1 MSYRYCKLHMRDFF
15 HKTYFTR
22 IQNLEELNAFDATNN
37 LLHDIIRN
45 ESLEKDFIR
54 VVQEAGHQ
62 LDQTTIQAIFQ
73 KAKKKTNISEH
84 RDSAFYYDNA
94 TIELVAQKEAF
105 LKELPKELQKRLK
118 RICNKYLEGCPKHT
132 RHTKMGDPAQEIL
145 KFIDSEKVD
154 MVVMPTHGE
163 RGIFPF
169 GSVTEKVVKNSTVP
183 VLTIPIQIENDDAL
197 RVLVITGAGDKAFV
211 AGADIKELVDRDA
224 RLGRRVSRERQ
235 EIFSRIENLH
245 VPVIAAVNGYALG
258 GGLELA
264 LACSIRICSEKAQ
277 FGAPEVKLGIIPG
290 DGGTQRLPRLIGLG
304 RAMEMIITG
313 DFIGAQEAYRIGLV
327 NKVFPPDK
335 LNEEATG
342 LARKIASR
350 PPLAVR
356 YAKEA
361 VNRSQEG
368 DSASGFALESYLH
381 ALSCTTEDKK
391 EGVSAF
397 LEKRKGKFKGK

>member
-1 MSYRYCKLHMRDFF
+1 MY
-15 HKTYFTR
+15 KTIAYEKKENIGLLTINR
-22 IQNLEELNAFDATNN
+22 PEKMNAISQELT
-37 LLHDIIRN
+37 
-45 ESLEKDFIR
+45 
-54 VVQEAGHQ
+54 
-62 LDQTTIQAIFQ
+62 
-73 KAKKKTNISEH
+73 
-84 RDSAFYYDNA
+84 
-94 TIELVAQKEAF
+94 
-105 LKELPKELQKRLK
+105 KELSQLLDE
-118 RICNKYLEGCPKHT
+118 
-132 RHTKMGDPAQEIL
+132 
-145 KFIDSEKVD
+145 
-154 MVVMPTHGE
+154 
-163 RGIFPF
+163 
-169 GSVTEKVVKNSTVP
+169 
-183 VLTIPIQIENDDAL
+183 IENDDEL

-224 RLGRRVSRERQ
+224 RIGRRVSRERQ

-290 DGGTQRLPRLIGLG
+290 DGGTQRLPRLVGLG

-313 DFIGAQEAYRIGLV
+313 DFIDAQEAHRTGLV
-327 NKVFPPDK
+327 NKVFPSEK
-335 LNEEATG
+335 LMGEAME
-342 LARKIASR
+342 LAQKIASR

-381 ALSCTTEDKK
+381 ALCCTTEDKK
-391 EGVSAF
+391 EGVAAF

>member
-1 MSYRYCKLHMRDFF
+1 MY
-15 HKTYFTR
+15 KTLIY
-22 IQNLEELNAFDATNN
+22 
-37 LLHDIIRN
+37 
-45 ESLEKDFIR
+45 EKK
-54 VVQEAGHQ
+54 E
-62 LDQTTIQAIFQ
+62 
-73 KAKKKTNISEH
+73 NIG
-84 RDSAFYYDNA
+84 
-94 TIELVAQKEAF
+94 L
-105 LKELPKELQKRLK
+105 
-118 RICNKYLEGCPKHT
+118 
-132 RHTKMGDPAQEIL
+132 
-145 KFIDSEKVD
+145 
-154 MVVMPTHGE
+154 
-163 RGIFPF
+163 
-169 GSVTEKVVKNSTVP
+169 
-183 VLTIPIQIENDDAL
+183 LTINRPEKMNAISQELTAELSLFLDEIENDDEL
-197 RVLVITGAGDKAFV
+197 RVIVITGAGDKAFV
-211 AGADIKELVDRDA
+211 AGADINELVDRDA

-290 DGGTQRLPRLIGLG
+290 DGGTQRLPRLVGQG

-313 DFIGAQEAYRIGLV
+313 DFIDAQEAYRIGLV
-327 NKVFPPDK
+327 NKVFPPEK
-335 LNEEATG
+335 LKEEAME
-342 LARKIASR
+342 LAKKIASR

>member
-1 MSYRYCKLHMRDFF
+1 MY
-15 HKTYFTR
+15 KTLIYEKKENIGLLTLNR
-22 IQNLEELNAFDATNN
+22 PEKMNAISQELTAELS
-37 LLHDIIRN
+37 LL
-45 ESLEKDFIR
+45 
-54 VVQEAGHQ
+54 
-62 LDQTTIQAIFQ
+62 LD
-73 KAKKKTNISEH
+73 E
-84 RDSAFYYDNA
+84 
-94 TIELVAQKEAF
+94 
-105 LKELPKELQKRLK
+105 
-118 RICNKYLEGCPKHT
+118 
-132 RHTKMGDPAQEIL
+132 
-145 KFIDSEKVD
+145 
-154 MVVMPTHGE
+154 
-163 RGIFPF
+163 
-169 GSVTEKVVKNSTVP
+169 
-183 VLTIPIQIENDDAL
+183 IENDDEL
-197 RVLVITGAGDKAFV
+197 RVIVITGAGDKAFM
-211 AGADIKELVDRDA
+211 AGADINELVDRDA

-235 EIFSRIENLH
+235 EIFLRIENLH

-290 DGGTQRLPRLIGLG
+290 DGGTQRLPRLVGQG

-313 DFIGAQEAYRIGLV
+313 DFIDAQEAYRIGLV
-327 NKVFPPDK
+327 NKVFPPEK
-335 LNEEATG
+335 LKEEAME
-342 LARKIASR
+342 LAKKIASR

-361 VNRSQEG
+361 VNRSQE

>member
-1 MSYRYCKLHMRDFF
+1 MY
-15 HKTYFTR
+15 KTLMY
-22 IQNLEELNAFDATNN
+22 
-37 LLHDIIRN
+37 
-45 ESLEKDFIR
+45 EKK
-54 VVQEAGHQ
+54 E
-62 LDQTTIQAIFQ
+62 
-73 KAKKKTNISEH
+73 NIG
-84 RDSAFYYDNA
+84 
-94 TIELVAQKEAF
+94 L
-105 LKELPKELQKRLK
+105 
-118 RICNKYLEGCPKHT
+118 
-132 RHTKMGDPAQEIL
+132 
-145 KFIDSEKVD
+145 
-154 MVVMPTHGE
+154 
-163 RGIFPF
+163 
-169 GSVTEKVVKNSTVP
+169 
-183 VLTIPIQIENDDAL
+183 LTINRPEKMNAISQELTAELSLFLDEIENDDEL
-197 RVLVITGAGDKAFV
+197 RVIVITGAGDKAFV
-211 AGADIKELVDRDA
+211 AGADINELVDRDA

-264 LACSIRICSEKAQ
+264 LACSIRICSEMAQ

-290 DGGTQRLPRLIGLG
+290 DGGTQRLPRLVGQG

-313 DFIGAQEAYRIGLV
+313 DFIDAQEAYRIGLV
-327 NKVFPPDK
+327 NKVFPPEK
-335 LNEEATG
+335 LMEKAME
-342 LARKIASR
+342 LAKKIASR

>member
-1 MSYRYCKLHMRDFF
+1 MY
-15 HKTYFTR
+15 KTLFY
-22 IQNLEELNAFDATNN
+22 
-37 LLHDIIRN
+37 
-45 ESLEKDFIR
+45 EKK
-54 VVQEAGHQ
+54 E
-62 LDQTTIQAIFQ
+62 
-73 KAKKKTNISEH
+73 NIG
-84 RDSAFYYDNA
+84 
-94 TIELVAQKEAF
+94 L
-105 LKELPKELQKRLK
+105 
-118 RICNKYLEGCPKHT
+118 
-132 RHTKMGDPAQEIL
+132 
-145 KFIDSEKVD
+145 
-154 MVVMPTHGE
+154 
-163 RGIFPF
+163 
-169 GSVTEKVVKNSTVP
+169 
-183 VLTIPIQIENDDAL
+183 LTINRPEKMNAISQELTAELSQLLDEIENDEKL

-211 AGADIKELVDRDA
+211 AGADINELVNRDA

-290 DGGTQRLPRLIGLG
+290 DGGTQRLPRLVGHG

-313 DFIGAQEAYRIGLV
+313 DFIDAQEAYRIGLV
-327 NKVFPPDK
+327 NKVFPPEK
-335 LNEEATG
+335 LKEAAME
-342 LARKIASR
+342 LAQKIASR

-368 DSASGFALESYLH
+368 DTASGFALESYLH